1 MAARDVLFIG
11 AILFVVAMVIFVFH
25 FVSNTMIDQMISNP
39 QINATNSTVTAL
51 RDTQDVTDRFDYVIF
66 AFFIGLALA
75 LLITGW
81 FIGGNPIY
89 MFIYF
94 IVVIIGTVVGGVLS
108 YVWGLVSQASV
119 FNATLLSFPIT
130 DHIITNLHYYIAVL
144 GMIGM
149 IVMFAKPAFQGEGG
163 GGL

>member
-11 AILFVVAMVIFVFH
+11 SILFVIAMVIFVFH
-25 FVSNTMIDQMISNP
+25 FVSNTMIDGMLSNP
-39 QINATNSTVTAL
+39 QINATNSTVRALQGTA
-51 RDTQDVTDRFDYVIF
+51 QVTDRFDYIVF
-66 AFFIGLALA
+66 AMFIGMALG

-94 IVVIIGTVVGGVLS
+94 LVVVVGTVVGGVLS

-119 FNATLLSFPIT
+119 FSTTLLSFPIT
-130 DHIITNLHYYIAVL
+130 DHLITNLHYYIAVL
-144 GMIGM
+144 GMIGI
-149 IVMFAKPAFQGEGG
+149 IVMFAKPAFSGEGDI
-163 GGL
+163 